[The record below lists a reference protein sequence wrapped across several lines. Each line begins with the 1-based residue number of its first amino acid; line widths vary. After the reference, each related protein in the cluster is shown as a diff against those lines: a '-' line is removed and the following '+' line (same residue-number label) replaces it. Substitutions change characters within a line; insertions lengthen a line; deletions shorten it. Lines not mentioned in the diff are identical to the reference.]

1 MHIFFTEEW
10 KSNLSLFSP
19 FKDLTTL
26 ALLAFTANTNWKICV
41 CIVILWLDWLC
52 TVWWLGIELAFLL
65 GNSQTSMSVSPKE
78 KNQSSARGLD
88 C

>member
-41 CIVILWLDWLC
+41 CIVILWLD
-52 TVWWLGIELAFLL
+52 
-65 GNSQTSMSVSPKE
+65 
-78 KNQSSARGLD
+78 
-88 C
+88 